1 MVAPEMASVSTPPPL
16 STFNANDFKKSNL
29 EKSGAQQAKSSSKV
43 DTNLKFPP
51 TKDFEELINEI
62 DQGISCFDHTEAH
75 QMEINGPFSKVV
87 PGPDSLTLL
96 HQSNM
101 PKPLQDITNRPQA
114 SHQAHEE
121 KKWTRI
127 QMPPFLSED
136 QSLGI
141 SLGRHLL
148 PPSFD
153 DLSPAKRSASQ
164 GNNKND
170 NLSPTAAA
178 AHQPRRAQ

>member
-1 MVAPEMASVSTPPPL
+1 
-16 STFNANDFKKSNL
+16 
-29 EKSGAQQAKSSSKV
+29 
-43 DTNLKFPP
+43 
-51 TKDFEELINEI
+51 
-62 DQGISCFDHTEAH
+62 
-75 QMEINGPFSKVV
+75 MEINRPFSKVV
-87 PGPDSLTLL
+87 SGRDSLTPL
-96 HQSNM
+96 HQSK

-141 SLGRHLL
+141 SLGKHLL